1 MEKVEKKNLNFFR
14 AGRESN
20 EGLRNGRT
28 RVFTA
33 LNDHADGRGR
43 AKTVKT
49 SFGQP
54 PNPEGVRPPI
64 HERSEIVGHNRGPKT
79 TGPKISWPTRYAL
92 HFMFLHTLLVVESLC
107 SENSRG

>member
-1 MEKVEKKNLNFFR
+1 MEAFFDVLDLLASHFGGRRRGKSRKKNLNFFR

-43 AKTVKT
+43 VKTLET
-49 SFGQP
+49 SFG
-54 PNPEGVRPPI
+54 
-64 HERSEIVGHNRGPKT
+64 
-79 TGPKISWPTRYAL
+79 
-92 HFMFLHTLLVVESLC
+92 
-107 SENSRG
+107 